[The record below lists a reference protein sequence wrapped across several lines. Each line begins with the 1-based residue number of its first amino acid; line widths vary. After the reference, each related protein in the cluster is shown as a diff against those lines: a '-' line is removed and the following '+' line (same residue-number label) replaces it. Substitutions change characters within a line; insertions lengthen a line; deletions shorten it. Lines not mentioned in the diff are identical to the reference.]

1 MDIKEVEKRLSVS
14 CANIRFYEK
23 EGLISPQRK
32 ENNYRNYSEED
43 IAKLKKILVLR
54 KLGISVREIA
64 DMQNGSLS
72 LNDAVENNIKRLEE
86 MIDELQGSL
95 EISKKLEQDN
105 ATFDTLDEEKYWNI
119 IDSAENRGQKLVDI
133 CKDYLQFEKNV
144 FYTMWKWVFFMD
156 VNKWREK
163 LGKHRALAVFFLFLC
178 VGRGLGNKF
187 IWQGSFWF
195 GFFQPF
201 ILFLAVSFLILPLYI
216 LSKKRLK
223 LPG

>member
-14 CANIRFYEK
+14 RANIRFYEK
-23 EGLISPQRK
+23 EGLISPVRK

-163 LGKHRALAVFFLFLC
+163 LGKHRALAVFFSVSLC
-178 VGRGLGNKF
+178 WSWIGK
-187 IWQGSFWF
+187 
-195 GFFQPF
+195 
-201 ILFLAVSFLILPLYI
+201 
-216 LSKKRLK
+216 
-223 LPG
+223 